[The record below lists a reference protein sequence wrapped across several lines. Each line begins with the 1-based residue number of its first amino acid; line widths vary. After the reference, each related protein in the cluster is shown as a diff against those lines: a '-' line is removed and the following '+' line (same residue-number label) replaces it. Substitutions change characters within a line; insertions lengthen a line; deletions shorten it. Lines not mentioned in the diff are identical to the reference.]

1 MIVVAVYN
9 MKGGVGKSTTA
20 VNLAYVAAKSGARTL
35 LWDLDAQAASS
46 FTFRVQPQVEGF
58 GEESLRQIDTL
69 SEAIK
74 ATDYDNLDLLPADFA
89 YRKLDRFLE
98 QLGRPDRD
106 LAEVLQELGREYTY
120 VLLDCPPGLSTL
132 SENVF
137 FAADLILV
145 PTIPT
150 VLSLRTLSRL
160 VEHVGGRGMAAKLTA
175 FLSMVDRRKALHRHI
190 CDWALQHPEFF
201 ISAQVPYAS
210 IIEQMSVRR
219 NPIAAVSPNDAAAT
233 AFDTLWC
240 DVQTRLAHSAPAASS
255 GKAINDLIARIGG
268 EAEVDLDADLSRA
281 PSQTATSVTAP
292 ADIQETTHRLRLGIH
307 SEHAF
312 ESLAL
317 ELSAV
322 MPSGST
328 CLSHIFDTE
337 DGVLF
342 SGGYLLELVEAP
354 GGFAVVLETA
364 RNSEPVPQYDEGQVA
379 AIDSC
384 WAADILAGC
393 LSPIT
398 VLERRL
404 KHPLPELVSAA
415 VTAIG
420 KRPLRRVTWRKRLRR
435 QAGPILV
442 PYDQA
447 KVTMQF
453 AFDRICGPG
462 NEIEYEIDATLS
474 GSSARNCEQALFQLF
489 SRAGISWHPLTVR
502 RLPPAENGNNTLV
515 QHGEFV
521 KTR

>member
-1 MIVVAVYN
+1 MIVIAVYN

-20 VNLAYVAAKSGARTL
+20 VNLAYVAAQSGARTL

-58 GEESLRQIDTL
+58 KKESLRQIDTL

-106 LAEVLQELGREYTY
+106 LAEVLQKLGREYTY

-160 VEHVGGRGMAAKLTA
+160 LEHVGGRGMGAKLTA

-219 NPIAAVSPNDAAAT
+219 NPIAAVFPHDAAAT

-240 DVQTRLAHSAPAASS
+240 DVQARLAHSAPAAAS
-255 GKAINDLIARIGG
+255 GKAIDDLIAQIGG
-268 EAEVDLDADLSRA
+268 EAEVDRDAGLSRT
-281 PSQTATSVTAP
+281 PSQTATPVTAP
-292 ADIQETTHRLRLGIH
+292 ADIQGTTHRLRLRVH

-312 ESLAL
+312 EALAP
-317 ELSAV
+317 ELSA

-342 SGGYLLELVEAP
+342 SGGYLLELLEAP
-354 GGFAVVLETA
+354 EGFAVAFETE
-364 RNSEPVPQYDEGQVA
+364 RNSEPVPQYEEGQVA

-393 LSPIT
+393 LSPMT

-404 KHPLPELVSAA
+404 KNPLPELLSAA

-420 KRPLRRVTWRKRLRR
+420 KRPLRRVTWRKRIRH
-435 QAGPILV
+435 QPGPILV
-442 PYDQA
+442 PYGQA

-462 NEIEYEIDATLS
+462 NEIEYEIEATLS

-502 RLPPAENGNNTLV
+502 HLPPAANADNALV
-515 QHGEFV
+515 PQGEFV

>member
-20 VNLAYVAAKSGARTL
+20 VNLAYVAAASGARTL

-46 FTFRVQPQVEGF
+46 FTFRVQPEVEGF
-58 GEESLRQIDTL
+58 GKESLSQIDTL
-69 SEAIK
+69 IKAIK

-89 YRKLDRFLE
+89 YRKLDRFL
-98 QLGRPDRD
+98 QQRGRPDRD
-106 LAEVLQELGREYTY
+106 LAEVLQQLGREYTY
-120 VLLDCPPGLSTL
+120 VFLDCPPGLSTL

-160 VEHVGGRGMAAKLTA
+160 VEHVGGRGMGAKLTA

-190 CDWALQHPEFF
+190 CEWALQHPEFF

-210 IIEQMSVRR
+210 VIEQMSVRR
-219 NPIAAVSPNDAAAT
+219 NPIAAVFPQDAAAI

-240 DVQTRLAHSAPAASS
+240 NVEARLAHSAPAAAS
-255 GKAINDLIARIGG
+255 GKAITDLIAKIGG
-268 EAEVDLDADLSRA
+268 EADGDVSRA

-292 ADIQETTHRLRLGIH
+292 PDIQGVTHRLRLGVH

-317 ELSAV
+317 ALSAV

-328 CLSHIFDTE
+328 SLSHIFDTE
-337 DGVLF
+337 DGVLL
-342 SGGYLLELVEAP
+342 SGGYLLELLEDP
-354 GGFAVVLETA
+354 GGFAVALETD
-364 RNSEPVPQYDEGQVA
+364 RNFEPVPQYEEAQVA

-393 LSPIT
+393 LSPMT

-404 KHPLPELVSAA
+404 RNPLPELISAA
-415 VTAIG
+415 AAAIG
-420 KRPLRRVTWRKRLRR
+420 KRPLRRVTWCKRLRR
-435 QAGPILV
+435 QAGPILI

-447 KVTMQF
+447 KVTIHF
-453 AFDRICGPG
+453 AFDRICSPG
-462 NEIEYEIDATLS
+462 NEIEYQIDATLS
-474 GSSARNCEQALFQLF
+474 GSSARNCEQAVFQLF

-502 RLPPAENGNNTLV
+502 RLPPAKTGDT
-515 QHGEFV
+515 HGEFV